1 MSISVYFILADD
13 TDFDFNFT
21 HTLTH
26 YRTNEK
32 TSQRK

>member
-1 MSISVYFILADD
+1 MSISVYFILVDD
-13 TDFDFNFT
+13 IDFDFNFT

-32 TSQRK
+32 TS